1 MKQLFEHKEAPLYGS
16 AVPLR
21 LGRLRDDDLAGY
33 VAERFRETKR
43 GAGEAVN
50 PLLVSAKGHPQRAML
65 LAHRLW
71 EEVEPK
77 STATLEDWERA
88 HSAALDELQPEF
100 EAQWRGLDT
109 SEQKTLR
116 AIIAGDGSP
125 YRSAVLERLALS
137 KPSAQKALQR
147 LRSRAEIE
155 PEDGKQAIVDPL
167 FAEWIGGLA

>member
-1 MKQLFEHKEAPLYGS
+1 
-16 AVPLR
+16 
-21 LGRLRDDDLAGY
+21 
-33 VAERFRETKR
+33 
-43 GAGEAVN
+43 
-50 PLLVSAKGHPQRAML
+50 ML

-71 EEVEPK
+71 EEVDQK
-77 STATLEDWERA
+77 GTATLDDWERA
-88 HSAALDELQPEF
+88 HAAALDELQPEF

-116 AIIAGDGSP
+116 AIIAGEGSP

-155 PEDGKQAIVDPL
+155 ADDRRQAIVDPL
-167 FAEWIGGLA
+167 FAEWIAGLA